1 MGTGPTSPGSE
12 PIRVRTA
19 CSSPTCRQPDTTRT
33 ERTGRFGTNDARARS
48 TRSPLP
54 APVVYLGHMTIGGRI
69 FLSLLALLL
78 VPVLLLFGTGVAIR
92 TYFVPTPTGSA
103 RDRDISDY
111 LLVAGRV
118 PSRLNRV
125 LATDPD
131 AIADGARLEEFA
143 LDHPTRGAVVARSGR
158 VVATTSRFADLVG
171 TPVDRID
178 GAIVGGGRGRD
189 LTVFTVFSW
198 DFRFTDESDGR
209 FLYVG
214 ATGWADHRFWPGGSL
229 LTIATIALLLVVNG
243 TISWSVAR
251 KLVAPLR
258 GLEEAARRVG
268 DGRLDTELLPS
279 GDREIRQVYR
289 AFDLMR
295 TKLAESL
302 SRQETYER
310 NRREL
315 IAALSHDLRTPIAA
329 IRGYVEGL
337 RDGIPKDEAARNR
350 YLATIDEKARLLDRL
365 IGELFVYSR
374 SDIEGVRLRRSNV
387 DLAELARQVCTEAE
401 RLFDGLS
408 STVESGHPGAL
419 MVRADRDHLHRALHN
434 IIENAVVHGG
444 RDQVHV
450 TVRIGVC
457 VGVGAGGHAVIE
469 ICDSGDGIPAGVEE
483 RIFEGFFRA
492 DASRSSEHPGAG
504 LGLAVVRQ
512 VVDAH
517 GGTVR
522 AANCDCGSPGGLCV
536 TIELPIGSGA

>member
-1 MGTGPTSPGSE
+1 M
-12 PIRVRTA
+12 IYL
-19 CSSPTCRQPDTTRT
+19 
-33 ERTGRFGTNDARARS
+33 FG
-48 TRSPLP
+48 
-54 APVVYLGHMTIGGRI
+54 MTIGGRI

-92 TYFVPTPTGSA
+92 TYFVPTPTGPA
-103 RDRDISDY
+103 RDRDVSDY

-125 LATDPD
+125 LGADPD
-131 AIADGARLEEFA
+131 ALADSARLEEFA
-143 LDHPTRGAVVARSGR
+143 IDNPARGAVVARSGR
-158 VVATTSRFADLVG
+158 VVAATSRFADLVG
-171 TPVDRID
+171 TPIEQID
-178 GAIVGGGRGRD
+178 GAVVAGGRGRD

-198 DFRFTDESDGR
+198 DFEFSDGADGR

-214 ATGWADHRFWPGGSL
+214 ASGWTDHRFWPGGSL
-229 LTIATIALLLVVNG
+229 LTVATIALLLIVNG

-251 KLVAPLR
+251 KLVTPLR
-258 GLEEAARRVG
+258 GLEEAARRIG

-279 GDREIRQVYR
+279 GDREVRQVYR

-337 RDGIPKDEAARNR
+337 RDGIPRDEAARAR

-374 SDIEGVRLRRSNV
+374 SDIEGVRIRRSEV
-387 DLAELARQVCTEAE
+387 DLAELARQVAAEAE
-401 RLFDGLS
+401 RVFDGLS
-408 STVESGHPGAL
+408 TTVDPGDDRPIV
-419 MVRADRDHLHRALHN
+419 VRVDRDHLNRALHN

-444 RDQVHV
+444 RDSVHV
-450 TVRIGVC
+450 TVSIRGYDDR
-457 VGVGAGGHAVIE
+457 AVIE
-469 ICDSGDGIPAGVEE
+469 LCDSGDGIPAGVEE

-492 DASRSSEHPGAG
+492 DSSRSSDRPGAG

-512 VVDAH
+512 VVEAH

-522 AANCDCGSPGGLCV
+522 AANRGGDRCGLCV
-536 TIELPIGSGA
+536 TIELSVGDPIERRTHGGTA